1 MSKPN
6 YIFSGSRGSG
16 KSFAAMALAK
26 RRESVVYI
34 DPTSTVT
41 SMDYTSTDPK
51 QIAEVIR
58 RYPTFSACL
67 WVNHLSREE
76 MKEGISPVVS
86 EAEAKEKWVTVIIDE
101 VGVVC
106 PGRTGN
112 DEIERSA
119 RMGRH
124 NKTSFWFI
132 SQRAVDISQNLRAQC
147 EKMFVYRTASA
158 RDIESVK
165 REYGK
170 EAAEAVTKLGKYE
183 YVLIDTQSRQ
193 WSTREPIPAPKA
205 V

>member
-1 MSKPN
+1 MSKAN

-16 KSFAAMALAK
+16 KTYAALALAR
-26 RRESVVYI
+26 RRETVVYI

-41 SMDYTSTDPK
+41 SMDYTSTDPD

-67 WVNHLSREE
+67 WVNHLSRED
-76 MKEGISPVVS
+76 MKAGISPVIT
-86 EAEAKEKWVTVIIDE
+86 EAEAKNKWVTVIIDE

-132 SQRAVDISQNLRAQC
+132 SQRTIDVSQNLRAQC

-158 RDIESVK
+158 RDVENVR

-170 EAAEAVTKLGKYE
+170 DAAEEVTRLDRFE
-183 YVLIDTQSRQ
+183 YVLIDTQSRK
-193 WSTREPIPAPKA
+193 WSRREPIKAPP